1 MTSPKETVTSKESE
15 AETPA
20 RASESSERQ
29 KLVHQMDKLAS
40 VVPPLPGIVL
50 RLQQELANEWVNIQK
65 LSNLVRTDPTLA
77 GSVLRVA
84 NSPYWRGTRQI
95 VEIEEAIQR
104 MGMETLRSITTVM
117 AMRSAKISDKGPAG
131 SSMRDFWK
139 HSLLVA
145 VGSVQI
151 ARRSPVD
158 RQGLEQVWMAG
169 LLHDIGSLL
178 SPMLFPVGWT
188 RVLEEIQRI
197 PAASPAKPEAKD
209 ADATEDEEE
218 AVELPPRLDLLDIE
232 RLHMETDHGRIG
244 GAFVERHWNL
254 PHRPAGGK
262 LDRAFAS
269 DSASAGLGRAAGRR
283 RRAGDGRVLATR
295 VHPIPHPGGSSQGF
309 RCGSRLR
316 CGGVHGVPRE
326 EPAPGGGLAHG
337 GLSRVRPGPEGGE
350 RLPLHAS

>member
-1 MTSPKETVTSKESE
+1 MTTPTETVTSKE
-15 AETPA
+15 AAADTPA

-40 VVPPLPGIVL
+40 VVPPMPGIVL

-209 ADATEDEEE
+209 ADATEDDEE

-254 PHRPAGGK
+254 PG
-262 LDRAFAS
+262 
-269 DSASAGLGRAAGRR
+269 
-283 RRAGDGRVLATR
+283 
-295 VHPIPHPGGSSQGF
+295 PIALLVENWTEP
-309 RCGSRLR
+309 SRLTPPLLAWAVQRADAAAQVMGVCWQPESTR
-316 CGGVHGVPRE
+316 CRTLEDLPKESGAGAACDAAQCME
-326 EPAPGGGLAHG
+326 CLEK
-337 GLSRVRPGPEGGE
+337 S
-350 RLPLHAS
+350 LPLVEALLTEA

>member
-1 MTSPKETVTSKESE
+1 MTTPTETESRKDSAAASP
-15 AETPA
+15 AP
-20 RASESSERQ
+20 ASETSERQ
-29 KLVHQMDKLAS
+29 RLVQQMDKLAS
-40 VVPPLPGIVL
+40 VVPPMPGIVL
-50 RLQQELANEWVNIQK
+50 RLQQELSNEWVNIQR

-117 AMRSAKISDKGPAG
+117 SLRSAKISDKGPAG

-178 SPMLFPVGWT
+178 APMLFPVGWT

-197 PAASPAKPEAKD
+197 PAAEPAKP
-209 ADATEDEEE
+209 TEDSKASDDSKAEGSDSAAEDAE
-218 AVELPPRLDLLDIE
+218 PAPLPPRLDLLDIE
-232 RLHMETDHGRIG
+232 RLHMEIDHGRIG

-254 PHRPAGGK
+254 PGPIALLVENWTDPSRLTPPLLAYEI
-262 LDRAFAS
+262 
-269 DSASAGLGRAAGRR
+269 GRAH
-283 RRAGDGRVLATR
+283 V
-295 VHPIPHPGGSSQGF
+295 
-309 RCGSRLR
+309 
-316 CGGVHGVPRE
+316 
-326 EPAPGGGLAHG
+326 
-337 GLSRVRPGPEGGE
+337 
-350 RLPLHAS
+350 

>member
-1 MTSPKETVTSKESE
+1 MTTPTETVSTKDS
-15 AETPA
+15 AAGTPA
-20 RASESSERQ
+20 PAPETLERQ

-40 VVPPLPGIVL
+40 VVPPMPGIVL

-197 PAASPAKPEAKD
+197 PAASPAKTETKD
-209 ADATEDEEE
+209 AEGTEDPEEAE

-232 RLHMETDHGRIG
+232 RLHMETDHARIG
-244 GAFVERHWNL
+244 GAFVERHWSL
-254 PHRPAGGK
+254 PGPIA
-262 LDRAFAS
+262 LLVENWS
-269 DSASAGLGRAAGRR
+269 D
-283 RRAGDGRVLATR
+283 
-295 VHPIPHPGGSSQGF
+295 P
-309 RCGSRLR
+309 SRLTPPLLAWAVQR
-316 CGGVHGVPRE
+316 ADAAAQVMGVCWQ
-326 EPAPGGGLAHG
+326 
-337 GLSRVRPGPEGGE
+337 PESTRYRSLEDLPKESGAGAACDAAVCLE
-350 RLPLHAS
+350 CLEKSLPLVEALLTDA

>member
-1 MTSPKETVTSKESE
+1 MTTPTETESRKDS
-15 AETPA
+15 AADTTA
-20 RASESSERQ
+20 RGSDSSERQ
-29 KLVHQMDKLAS
+29 KLVHQMEKLAS
-40 VVPPLPGIVL
+40 VVPPMPGIVL
-50 RLQQELANEWVNIQK
+50 RLQQELSNEWVNIQR

-169 LLHDIGSLL
+169 LLHDIGALL
-178 SPMLFPVGWT
+178 SPMLYPVGWT
-188 RVLEEIQRI
+188 RVLEEIQRV
-197 PAASPAKPEAKD
+197 PASEPVKVEASAKD
-209 ADATEDEEE
+209 AKEADAEEIAE
-218 AVELPPRLDLLDIE
+218 PVELPPRQDLLDIE
-232 RLHMETDHGRIG
+232 RLHMEIDHGRIG

-254 PHRPAGGK
+254 PGPIALLVENWTDPTRLTPPLLAWAVQRADAAAQVLGVCWQPESTWYRSLEELPKESGAGAACDPALCMECLEK
-262 LDRAFAS
+262 S
-269 DSASAGLGRAAGRR
+269 
-283 RRAGDGRVLATR
+283 
-295 VHPIPHPGGSSQGF
+295 IP
-309 RCGSRLR
+309 L
-316 CGGVHGVPRE
+316 VE
-326 EPAPGGGLAHG
+326 ALLTEA
-337 GLSRVRPGPEGGE
+337 
-350 RLPLHAS
+350 

>member
-1 MTSPKETVTSKESE
+1 MTTPTETASAKDASVDN
-15 AETPA
+15 PA
-20 RASESSERQ
+20 RSPESSERQ
-29 KLVHQMDKLAS
+29 KLVHQMDKLAA
-40 VVPPLPGIVL
+40 VVPPMPGIVL

-131 SSMRDFWK
+131 GSMRDFWK

-197 PAASPAKPEAKD
+197 PASSSAKAEEKD
-209 ADATEDEEE
+209 ADDEKAEDPG
-218 AVELPPRLDLLDIE
+218 ELPPRLDLLDIE

-254 PHRPAGGK
+254 PGPIALLVENWTDPTHLTPPLLAWAVQRADAAAQVIGVCWQPESTHYRSLEALPKDSGAG
-262 LDRAFAS
+262 
-269 DSASAGLGRAAGRR
+269 AAC
-283 RRAGDGRVLATR
+283 D
-295 VHPIPHPGGSSQGF
+295 
-309 RCGSRLR
+309 
-316 CGGVHGVPRE
+316 
-326 EPAPGGGLAHG
+326 
-337 GLSRVRPGPEGGE
+337 PEVCME
-350 RLPLHAS
+350 CVEKSLPLVEALLTDA

>member
-1 MTSPKETVTSKESE
+1 MTTPTETASAKESSVDTSPRS
-15 AETPA
+15 P
-20 RASESSERQ
+20 ESSERQ
-29 KLVHQMDKLAS
+29 KLVHQMEKLAA
-40 VVPPLPGIVL
+40 VVPPMPGIVL

-188 RVLEEIQRI
+188 RVLEEIQRV
-197 PAASPAKPEAKD
+197 PASAKPETPASEE
-209 ADATEDEEE
+209 TPDEESVE
-218 AVELPPRLDLLDIE
+218 APPRLDLLDIE

-254 PHRPAGGK
+254 PGPIALLVEHWTDPTSLTPPLLAWAVQ
-262 LDRAFAS
+262 RA
-269 DSASAGLGRAAGRR
+269 DSAAQVMGVCWQPESTRYRTLEELPKESGAGAAC
-283 RRAGDGRVLATR
+283 D
-295 VHPIPHPGGSSQGF
+295 
-309 RCGSRLR
+309 
-316 CGGVHGVPRE
+316 
-326 EPAPGGGLAHG
+326 PAVCLECVEK
-337 GLSRVRPGPEGGE
+337 S
-350 RLPLHAS
+350 LPLVEALLTEA

>member
-254 PHRPAGGK
+254 PG
-262 LDRAFAS
+262 
-269 DSASAGLGRAAGRR
+269 
-283 RRAGDGRVLATR
+283 
-295 VHPIPHPGGSSQGF
+295 PIALLVENWTEP
-309 RCGSRLR
+309 SRLTPPLLAWAVQR
-316 CGGVHGVPRE
+316 ADAAAQVMGVCWQ
-326 EPAPGGGLAHG
+326 
-337 GLSRVRPGPEGGE
+337 PESTRYRTLEDLPKDSGAGAACDAAVCME
-350 RLPLHAS
+350 CLEKSLPLVEALLTEG

>member
-1 MTSPKETVTSKESE
+1 MTPPTEAESPKDSATD
-15 AETPA
+15 APA
-20 RASESSERQ
+20 RASGSDERQ
-29 KLVHQMDKLAS
+29 KLVHKMEKLAS
-40 VVPPLPGIVL
+40 VVPPMPGIVL

-84 NSPYWRGTRQI
+84 NSPYWRGSRQI

-117 AMRSAKISDKGPAG
+117 AMRSARISDKGPAG
-131 SSMRDFWK
+131 GSMRDFWK

-188 RVLEEIQRI
+188 RVLEEVQRI
-197 PAASPAKPEAKD
+197 PAASPAKVETKD
-209 ADATEDEEE
+209 AQGADDTEEGE
-218 AVELPPRLDLLDIE
+218 AAELPPRLDLLDIE

-254 PHRPAGGK
+254 PGPIALLVENWTDPSCLTPPLLAWAVQRADAAAQVMGVCWQPESTRYRSLEALPKDSGAGAACDPAVCMECLEK
-262 LDRAFAS
+262 S
-269 DSASAGLGRAAGRR
+269 
-283 RRAGDGRVLATR
+283 
-295 VHPIPHPGGSSQGF
+295 
-309 RCGSRLR
+309 
-316 CGGVHGVPRE
+316 
-326 EPAPGGGLAHG
+326 
-337 GLSRVRPGPEGGE
+337 
-350 RLPLHAS
+350 LPLVEALLTEA